1 MSKRVDQLT
10 GLTDDQVA
18 EDGRLVPIGDPS
30 TGRLYKGTMTQL
42 KKALSTQKHLYTAT
56 GSEGTTITIAALAA
70 KNIIV
75 IFREGSPLYETDS
88 SPDEV
93 EFVWDGTDVTLG
105 SAVNYAGERFLF
117 LYNNIA
123 I

>member
-10 GLTDDQVA
+10 ALSDSQVA
-18 EDGRLVPIGDPS
+18 EDGRLSPLGDPA
-30 TGRLYKGTMTQL
+30 TGQLYKVTMAQL
-42 KKALSTQKHLYTAT
+42 KKAMSTQKYLYTAT
-56 GSEGTTITIAALAA
+56 GAEGTTITPSSIAG

-75 IFREGSPLYETDS
+75 IFREGSPLYEVDS

-93 EFVWDGTDVTLG
+93 EFTWDGTDVTLG
-105 SAVNYAGERFLF
+105 LAVNYAGERFLF